1 MVATDSVGA
10 RPAHRDPRVLSPR
23 RLAPSA
29 YGLYKHVGHL
39 RVHGYTETPTFT
51 TLEVLDRCQRDMG
64 LTGSVTE
71 IGVHHGQLLIGMAL
85 LQRPDEGI
93 VAVDLFDQQ
102 ELNLD
107 QSGKGDL
114 AAFSRHVAHWLD
126 RPVTVVQGD
135 STALNPGD
143 VPEMAGSRLFSV
155 DGGHT
160 ARIVD
165 SDMRLAARSLCDGG
179 VVIADDVF
187 NPQWPDVCV
196 GTLTFMADA
205 DLVPFGIGFN
215 KTLFTQTRHAETYR
229 QALRSRFDG
238 YRFATL
244 DKCFAGHDVVSL
256 VKVPPRHMPRR
267 SEALRR
273 GYHAVLKQAARA
285 KGLQ

>member
-1 MVATDSVGA
+1 MVVADSVDA
-10 RPAHRDPRVLSPR
+10 RRAHRDLLTLAPR
-23 RLAPSA
+23 RPA
-29 YGLYKHVGHL
+29 YAMYKHVGRL

-51 TLEVLDRCQRDMG
+51 TLQVLDRCQRDMG
-64 LTGSVTE
+64 LRGPVTE
-71 IGVHHGQLLIGMAL
+71 IGVHHGQLLIAMAL
-85 LQRPDEGI
+85 LQRPGEGV

-102 ELNLD
+102 ELNVD

-114 AAFSRHVAHWLD
+114 AEFSRHIAHWLD
-126 RPVTVVQGD
+126 SPVTVVQGD
-135 STALNPGD
+135 STTLKPGV
-143 VPEMAGSRLFSV
+143 VPEMAGTRMFSV

-160 ARIVD
+160 SRIVE

-196 GTLTFMADA
+196 GTLKFMEDA

-215 KTLFTQTRHAETYR
+215 KALFTHTRYAEMYR

-267 SEALRR
+267 SDALRR
-273 GYHAVLKQAARA
+273 CYHAVLKRAARN
-285 KGLQ
+285 GGRITRC